1 MGGSSSSSTRRTYN
15 TTNLS
20 QQGEGNVAGDNNRV
34 TIERADARSLD
45 RLADALAEGVE
56 SLSDQGQAQ
65 TRDTLDAAEA
75 INADSLDFAGD
86 ALGENTVI
94 SRQALDAMESVA
106 RQAQQAGEEGT
117 QSAMDFVS
125 NYTERA
131 QVGTGGEELR
141 TLKWTAGAVAVALV
155 GMAWASNG
163 GFKA

>member
-20 QQGEGNVAGDNNRV
+20 QQGEGNVAGNNNRV
-34 TIERADARSLD
+34 TIERADAKTLD
-45 RLADALAEGVE
+45 RIADALTDSVG
-56 SLSDQGQAQ
+56 
-65 TRDTLDAAEA
+65 DTLDTTEK
-75 INADSLDFAGD
+75 INADSLDFAGE

-94 SRQALDAMESVA
+94 SRQALDAMRAVA
-106 RQAQQAGEEGT
+106 TQAQQASEEGT

-141 TLKWTAGAVAVALV
+141 TLQWTALVVGVALV
-155 GMAWASNG
+155 GLAWASSKG

>member
-65 TRDTLDAAEA
+65 TRDTLDAATT
-75 INADSLDFAGD
+75 INADSLDYGEVISTQ
-86 ALGENTVI
+86 ALG
-94 SRQALDAMESVA
+94 ALESVA
-106 RQAQQAGEEGT
+106 RQAQQASEEGT